1 MTSDIK
7 RIGVLTSGGDA
18 PGMSAA
24 VRGVV
29 YAALYHGIE
38 VIGIYGGYRGLLE
51 KEAKPLSYEDV
62 TDNYTRGG
70 TFLKTARCPEF
81 TTPEGV
87 KRAADSA
94 IALGLDALVVI
105 GGDGSFRGARE
116 LSEAGISVVGIPGT
130 IDNDIGCTEYTIGF
144 DTAINTAMEAIDR
157 IRDTAYSHERCCI
170 VEVMGRHAGYIAYH
184 AALAS
189 GAEVMLLPE
198 EEAGFEAL
206 VAEPLRAWYERG
218 KRDFMIVAAEGVSG
232 LDRLPAVVEKAI
244 GIKPTYSML
253 GYIQRGGS
261 PTVRDRSTAMRMG
274 ELAVGTLLEGMADA
288 VIAEQEGRLV
298 AIPME
303 AAFAMQKKLSDA
315 EILSGKI
322 LTQS

>member
-1 MTSDIK
+1 MTAVIK

-38 VIGIYGGYRGLLE
+38 VVGIFGGYRGLL
-51 KEAKPLSYEDV
+51 ARDARPLTYEDV
-62 TDNYTRGG
+62 EDNFSRGG

-87 KRAADSA
+87 KHGAESA
-94 IALGLDALVVI
+94 VAMGLDALVVI
-105 GGDGSFRGARE
+105 GGDGSFRGARD
-116 LSEAGISVVGIPGT
+116 LSVAGIPVVGIPGT

-144 DTAINTAMEAIDR
+144 DTAINTAMDAIDR

-189 GAEVMLLPE
+189 GAEVVLLPE
-198 EEAGFEAL
+198 ETADFEKQ
-206 VAEPLRAWYERG
+206 VADPLRTWYARG
-218 KRDFMIVAAEGVSG
+218 RRDFMIVAAEGVSG
-232 LDRLPAVVEKAI
+232 LDTLSSVVEKAI

-274 ELAVGTLLEGMADA
+274 ERAVSALLEGNVDS
-288 VIAEQEGRLV
+288 VIAEREGRLV

-315 EILSGKI
+315 EILAGKI
-322 LTQS
+322 LTRG